1 MGYTTQGNGP
11 ALLTTCIVCLVLTW
25 AFFSVRIYTRAFLTK
40 VWKIEDW
47 LFVASQVSFTVYALV
62 SLQSTLHGNG
72 QFNRDI
78 DPVDI
83 PIAMRWFYWGEILYI
98 ITALLMRL
106 SIGFFILR
114 IMTQR
119 NFIWTIRITM
129 GLITLATVMDLF
141 YTIFQ
146 CKPIRYFWLQFSGLP
161 GRCLP
166 APQVQ
171 AISIAY
177 SAASAFADI
186 LFGVLPMC
194 VLWNLQMNRKAKLI
208 VGVLLCVGIVAG
220 LTVIVRI
227 KYIVD
232 VSLTEDF
239 MYATAVGHLFHSSH
253 AVLEAL
259 GYPRVL
265 APPFWLEYTTI
276 QHKSS
281 FYLHADIPIFQNVS
295 IWALIEPAI
304 AICCMSASTLR
315 PLFKSLRDKTSA
327 PSGYGIQPTGPGNR
341 YFKSGSNPVQSKQDN
356 NFGSSR
362 NHSGYTKRMDNNQ
375 ETGSYDDAIALR
387 TLVVGADGRTS
398 EGDDDTKGILT
409 STTVEISR
417 YDRRGDDKA

>member
-11 ALLTTCIVCLVLTW
+11 ALLTTCIVCIVLTW
-25 AFFSVRIYTRAFLTK
+25 VFFAVRIYTRAFLTK
-40 VWKIEDW
+40 VWKVEDW
-47 LFVASQVSFTVYALV
+47 LFVGSQVSFTVYSLI

-72 QFNRDI
+72 QLNKDI
-78 DPVDI
+78 NPVDI
-83 PIAMRWFYWGEILYI
+83 PIAMRYFYWGEILYV

-119 NFIWTIRITM
+119 GFIWTIRITM
-129 GLITLATVMDLF
+129 GLITLASVMHLF

-146 CKPIRYFWLQFSGLP
+146 CKPIKYFWLQFSGLP

-177 SAASAFADI
+177 SAASAVADLTFGI
-186 LFGVLPMC
+186 LPLC
-194 VLWNLQMNRKAKLI
+194 ILWNLQMNRRAKFI

-220 LTVIVRI
+220 LSVIVRI
-227 KYIVD
+227 KYIVE

-239 MYATAVGHLFHSSH
+239 MFATA
-253 AVLEAL
+253 
-259 GYPRVL
+259 
-265 APPFWLEYTTI
+265 
-276 QHKSS
+276 
-281 FYLHADIPIFQNVS
+281 NVS

-304 AICCMSASTLR
+304 AICCMAASTLR
-315 PLFKSLRDKTSA
+315 PLFKSLREKTSTPGSYGLQ
-327 PSGYGIQPTGPGNR
+327 PSGPGNR
-341 YFKSGSNPVQSKQDN
+341 YFKSGSHSQSTKEN
-356 NFGSSR
+356 SFGLSR
-362 NHSGYTKRMDNNQ
+362 NHSGYVKRTDNQ

-387 TLVVGADGRTS
+387 TMVVGASGRTS
-398 EGDDDTKGILT
+398 EGDDDTKGILA
-409 STTVEISR
+409 STTVEITR